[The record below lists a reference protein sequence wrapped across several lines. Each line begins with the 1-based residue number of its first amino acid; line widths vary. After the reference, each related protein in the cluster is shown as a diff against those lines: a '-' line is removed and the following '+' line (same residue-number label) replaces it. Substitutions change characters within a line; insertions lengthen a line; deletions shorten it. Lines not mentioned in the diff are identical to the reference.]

1 MYFLGDNWVL
11 VQFLHLINQISMKL
25 RIIIIL
31 FFTISGNSFSQNKKE
46 EALTTEKKPEIQVI
60 VRVQKD
66 RILLRWAVTDP
77 IAWKKLNTHGY
88 LIERYTVTRDN
99 KTLSTPEKIV
109 LSKISKPDPIGTW
122 EKLIDSDDNAAIVAQ
137 AIYGDDFA
145 VTGTDKIENIINL
158 SEETEQ
164 RFTFALFTAD
174 KDFEIA
180 KKAGLGLEDKTAKL
194 NEKYAY
200 RVSSNVPE
208 SEMSIDY
215 GGVFTGLKEYETL
228 PSPMDFSAH
237 FNDNSTMLSWNF
249 KILSHVYGSYY
260 VERSTDKINFERIT
274 DKPYTSL
281 NQENTNNNRIFYV
294 DSITNNKPYSYR
306 IQGIS
311 PFGELSPYSKIITG
325 KGKSLLKYVPHL
337 TVKEFKD
344 DTTVTL
350 SWEFPE
356 EGNPEIS
363 SFELNRS
370 DYDSEKY
377 TTVLKNIPPK
387 NRSVTYNKLSSTN
400 YFTITAVGK
409 QGNSRTSFPMLV
421 QPVDS
426 IPPSRPIGL
435 KGVIDSLGVVQITW
449 TPNKEKDLM
458 GYRIYRGNTAEEEF
472 SQLTVSPS
480 ESNNYTDKVIIKS
493 LNSKVY
499 YSVIAVDHHYN
510 MSPFSETL
518 IIKKP
523 DVIPPTSPVF
533 TKYEIK
539 EGSVFLEWVNSQSE
553 DVVSH
558 QLYRKENDQENWELI
573 LNDVTKLESYQDK
586 KTTEGTNYRYAI
598 YAKDESGLVSNP
610 TPEIAFFIPKYT
622 VKSAVKGFYAHA
634 NLTTKSIDLSW
645 NYKESDVDS
654 FEIYKATNQEPLQLI
669 QVLNPESRKLS
680 DPTLTI
686 NTTYKYGIRAQFK
699 DGRMSKMDFYTV
711 KF

>member
-1 MYFLGDNWVL
+1 
-11 VQFLHLINQISMKL
+11 MKL
-25 RIIIIL
+25 KFLIILVFIIIN
-31 FFTISGNSFSQNKKE
+31 NSYAQDK
-46 EALTTEKKPEIQVI
+46 TTEKATSETKPEIQVI
-60 VRVQKD
+60 ARVQKD
-66 RILLRWAVTDP
+66 RILIRWAVTNA
-77 IAWKKLNTHGY
+77 IAWKKLNNYGY
-88 LIERYTVTRDN
+88 SLERYTVTRDN
-99 KTLSTPEKIV
+99 KTLPSPEKIV
-109 LSKISKPDPIGTW
+109 LAKIIKPESIETW
-122 EKLIDSDDNAAIVAQ
+122 EKLIDNNDNAAIVAQ
-137 AIYGDDFA
+137 AIFGEDFT
-145 VTGTDKIENIINL
+145 VTGTDKLESIINL

-164 RFTFALFTAD
+164 RFTFALFTVE

-180 KKAGLGLEDKTAKL
+180 KKAGLGFEDKTAKA
-194 NEKYAY
+194 NEKYVY
-200 RVSSNVPE
+200 RVSSNIPE
-208 SEMSIDY
+208 EEMSIPY
-215 GGVFTGLKEYETL
+215 GGVFVGLKEYQPL
-228 PSPMDFSAH
+228 PKPMDFTAH
-237 FNDNSTMLSWNF
+237 FTDNSTMLSWNF
-249 KILSHVYGSYY
+249 KILSQTYANYY
-260 VERSTDKINFERIT
+260 VERSIDKKTFERIT

-281 NQENTNNNRIFYV
+281 NQQNTSNQQIFYV
-294 DSITNNKPYSYR
+294 DSIANNKPYSYR

-311 PFGELSPYSKIITG
+311 SFGEVGPYSEIITG
-325 KGKSLLKYVPHL
+325 KGKPLLKFVPHL

-356 EGNPEIS
+356 EGNQEIS
-363 SFELNRS
+363 GFELNRS

-409 QGNSRTSFPMLV
+409 QGNNRTSFPMLV

-426 IPPSRPIGL
+426 IPPSKPIEL
-435 KGVIDSLGVVQITW
+435 KGVIDSLGVVKISW
-449 TPNKEKDLM
+449 APNKEKDLM

-480 ESNNYTDKVIIKS
+480 EPNTYEDKVIIKS

-499 YSVIAVDHHYN
+499 YRVIAVDHHYN

-539 EGSVFLEWVNSQSE
+539 DGAVFLEWVNSQSE
-553 DVVSH
+553 DVASH
-558 QLYRKENDQENWELI
+558 QLYRKENEQEKWELI
-573 LNDVTKLESYQDK
+573 LNDVTKLESFQDK
-586 KTTEGTNYRYAI
+586 KTNEGATYRYAI
-598 YAKDESGLVSNP
+598 FAKDESGLVSNP
-610 TPEIAFFIPKYT
+610 TPEIALFIPKYT
-622 VKSAVKGFYAHA
+622 VKPAVKGFYAQA
-634 NLTTKSIDLSW
+634 NPTTKSIDLSW
-645 NYKESDVDS
+645 DYKESDVDS

-669 QVLNPESRKLS
+669 QILKAESRKLS

>member
-1 MYFLGDNWVL
+1 
-11 VQFLHLINQISMKL
+11 MKFKIL
-25 RIIIIL
+25 IIL
-31 FFTISGNSFSQNKKE
+31 FFIIISNGFAQNKKE
-46 EALTTEKKPEIQVI
+46 ETTTIEKKPGIQVI
-60 VRVQKD
+60 ARIQKD
-66 RILLRWAVTDP
+66 RILLRWAVTSP
-77 IAWKKLNTHGY
+77 IAWKKLNTYGY
-88 LIERYTVTRDN
+88 LVERYTITRDN
-99 KTLSTPEKIV
+99 KTLPTPEKVILSQV
-109 LSKISKPDPIGTW
+109 LKPEPLENW
-122 EKLIDSDDNAAIVAQ
+122 EKLIQDNDNAAIIAQ
-137 AIYGDDFA
+137 AIYGEDFS
-145 VTGTDKIENIINL
+145 VSGTDKIENIINL

-180 KKAGLGLEDKTAKL
+180 KKAGLGFEDKTAKE

-200 RVSSNVPE
+200 RVSSNIPE
-208 SEMSIDY
+208 TEMNIDY
-215 GGVFTGLKEYETL
+215 GGVFVGLKEYEPL
-228 PSPMDFSAH
+228 PKPMDFTAH

-249 KILSHVYGSYY
+249 KILSHAYGSYY
-260 VERSTDKINFERIT
+260 VERSTDKKIFERIT

-294 DSITNNKPYSYR
+294 DSIANNKPYSYR

-311 PFGELSPYSKIITG
+311 SFGELGPYSEVITG
-325 KGKSLLKYVPHL
+325 KGKSLLKFVPHL
-337 TVKEFKD
+337 TVKDFKD

-350 SWEFPE
+350 TWEFPE
-356 EGNPEIS
+356 EGNEEIS
-363 SFELNRS
+363 GFELNRS
-370 DYDSEKY
+370 DRDDEKY
-377 TTVLKNIPPK
+377 TTVLKNIPPR

-400 YFTITAVGK
+400 YFTITAIGK

-426 IPPSRPIGL
+426 IPPSKPIGL
-435 KGVIDSLGVVQITW
+435 EGIIDSLGIVKITW

-480 ESNNYTDKVIIKS
+480 EPNTYEDKVIIKS

-499 YSVIAVDHHYN
+499 YRVIAVDYHYN

-539 EGSVFLEWVNSQSE
+539 DNAVFLEWVNSQSD
-553 DVVSH
+553 DVASH
-558 QLYRKENDQENWELI
+558 QLYRKENDQEKWELI
-573 LNDVTKLESYQDK
+573 LNDVTKPESFQDK
-586 KTTEGTNYRYAI
+586 KTNEGSTYRYAI
-598 YAKDESGLVSNP
+598 FATDQSGLISNP
-610 TPEIAFFIPKYT
+610 TPEIALFIPKYT
-622 VKSAVKGFYAHA
+622 VKPAVKGFYAQTNA
-634 NLTTKSIDLSW
+634 ATKSIDLSW
-645 NYKESDVDS
+645 DYKESDVDS

-669 QVLNPESRKLS
+669 QILKGKVRKLS

-686 NTTYKYGIRAQFK
+686 NTIYKYGIRAQFK
-699 DGRMSKMDFYTV
+699 DGTMSKMDFYTV

>member
-1 MYFLGDNWVL
+1 
-11 VQFLHLINQISMKL
+11 MKFK
-25 RIIIIL
+25 IIIIF
-31 FFTISGNSFSQNKKE
+31 FFTIISNSFSQNKTGE
-46 EALTTEKKPEIQVI
+46 VVTSEKKTEIQVI
-60 VRVQKD
+60 ARVQKNK
-66 RILLRWAVTDP
+66 ILLRWAVTDP
-77 IAWKKLNTHGY
+77 IAWKKLNTYGY
-88 LIERYTVTRDN
+88 LVERYTVTRDN
-99 KTLSTPEKIV
+99 KTLLSPEKTV
-109 LSKISKPDPIGTW
+109 LSKVSKPDPIESW
-122 EKLIDSDDNAAIVAQ
+122 EKLIKNNDNAAIVAQ
-137 AIYGDDFA
+137 ALYGEDFT
-145 VTGTDKIENIINL
+145 VTGADKIENIINL
-158 SEETEQ
+158 AEETEQ
-164 RFTFALFTAD
+164 RFTFALFTVD

-180 KKAGLGLEDKTAKL
+180 KKAGLGFEDKTAKQ

-200 RVSSNVPE
+200 RVSSNIPE

-215 GGVFTGLKEYETL
+215 GGVFVGLKEYEPL
-228 PSPMDFSAH
+228 PKPMDFTAH
-237 FNDNSTMLSWNF
+237 FTDNSTMLSWNF
-249 KILSHVYGSYY
+249 KILSHAYGSYY
-260 VERSTDKINFERIT
+260 VERSTDKKTFERIT
-274 DKPYTSL
+274 EKPYTSL
-281 NQENTNNNRIFYV
+281 NQEHTNNNRIFYV
-294 DSITNNKPYSYR
+294 DSIANNKPYSYR

-311 PFGELSPYSKIITG
+311 SFGELSPYSEVITG
-325 KGKSLLKYVPHL
+325 KGKSLLKFVPHL

-356 EGNPEIS
+356 EGNQEIS

-370 DYDSEKY
+370 DYDNEKY

-426 IPPSRPIGL
+426 IPPSKPIGL
-435 KGVIDSLGVVQITW
+435 KGVIDSLGVVKITW

-472 SQLTVSPS
+472 SQLTVSPN
-480 ESNNYTDKVIIKS
+480 EPNTYEDKVVIKS

-499 YSVIAVDHHYN
+499 YRIIAVDYHYN

-523 DVIPPTSPVF
+523 DIIPPTSPVF

-539 EGSVFLEWVNSQSE
+539 DGTIFLEWVNSQSE
-553 DVVSH
+553 DVASH
-558 QLYRKENDQENWELI
+558 QLYRKENEQENWELI
-573 LNDVTKLESYQDK
+573 LNDVTKLESFQDK
-586 KTTEGTNYRYAI
+586 KTNEGSTYRYAI
-598 YAKDESGLVSNP
+598 YATDQSGLISNP
-610 TPEIAFFIPKYT
+610 TPQIALFIPKYT
-622 VKSAVKGFYAHA
+622 VKSAVKGFYAQTNTA
-634 NLTTKSIDLSW
+634 TKSIDLSW
-645 NYKESDVDS
+645 DYKESDVDS

-669 QVLNPESRKLS
+669 QVLNSESRKLS

-699 DGRMSKMDFYTV
+699 DGRMSKMNFYTV